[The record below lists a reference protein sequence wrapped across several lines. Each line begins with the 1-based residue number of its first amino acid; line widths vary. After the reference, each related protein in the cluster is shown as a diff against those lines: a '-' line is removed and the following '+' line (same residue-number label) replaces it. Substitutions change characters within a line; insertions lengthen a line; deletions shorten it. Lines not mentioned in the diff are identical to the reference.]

1 MDWSIAPGQ
10 NKKHSFHQRFKQ
22 MTEETRAA
30 QDILP
35 FPYLPATDAER
46 ALMLKEIGVRTF
58 EELISH
64 IPGEVKAKALDLRVG
79 LAEMELTKELSKLAA
94 KNKPTSQQSSFLGG
108 GSYRRFV
115 PAVVPAVISR
125 SEFSTAYTP
134 YQPEVSQGSLQAI
147 YEFQTAIC
155 LITGMDVANA
165 SMYDGPTALAEAC
178 LMAVRLTN
186 KKHIVLSQAL
196 NPEHHLVAET
206 YARSCDLQV
215 STVDAASGATEI
227 KAQLEQ
233 ELSSDCACFVV
244 QYPNY
249 FGTIEPIQELADKV
263 HAHGALLIVVSDPVS
278 LGLLKAP
285 GDLGADIV
293 VGDAQSCG
301 NSLAFGG
308 PSAGYMACRKDFI
321 RQLPGRL
328 AGMTVDNRG
337 QRAFTLTLQTREQHI
352 RRAKATSNI
361 CTNQAL
367 NALAMLVYLTS
378 VGPQGLRDLANISLQ
393 RAHYLAEKLCA
404 IDGVKMT
411 FDQPFFCEFA
421 VTLPVPAKEVLS
433 QLVDHNI
440 LGGLE
445 LGRHFPHLQNSILVA
460 VTEMNP
466 VEELDQFAEALEHI
480 LAKGSLKSSQKKVL
494 TV

>member
-1 MDWSIAPGQ
+1 
-10 NKKHSFHQRFKQ
+10 
-22 MTEETRAA
+22 MTEKTDASEEV
-30 QDILP
+30 LP
-35 FPYLPATDAER
+35 FPYLPATQTER
-46 ALMLKEIGVRTF
+46 DLMLKEIGVRTF
-58 EELISH
+58 EELINH
-64 IPGEVKAKALDLRVG
+64 IPAEVKAKELDLRPG
-79 LAEMELTKELSKLAA
+79 LAELELTKELSNLAA
-94 KNKPTSQQSSFLGG
+94 KNKPASQQASFLGG

-115 PAVVPAVISR
+115 PAVVPAVVSR

-147 YEFQTAIC
+147 YEFQTAVC

-186 KKHIVLSQAL
+186 KKRIVLSQAL
-196 NPEHHLVAET
+196 NPEHRMVAET
-206 YARSCDLQV
+206 YAKSCELPCSSVEALDGVTDHGL
-215 STVDAASGATEI
+215 
-227 KAQLEQ
+227 KLEK
-233 ELSSDCACFVV
+233 ELANDCACFVV

-249 FGTIEPIQELADKV
+249 FGCIESLQQIADKV
-263 HAHGALLIVVSDPVS
+263 HAQGALMVVVSDPIS

-293 VGDAQSCG
+293 IGDAQSCG

-308 PSAGYMACRKDFI
+308 PSAGYMACRKEFI

-378 VGPQGLRDLANISLQ
+378 MGPQGLRDLANISLQ
-393 RAHYLAEKLCA
+393 RAHYLADRLTQIE
-404 IDGVKMT
+404 GVELT
-411 FDQPFFCEFA
+411 FSGPFFNEFA
-421 VTLPVPAKEVLS
+421 VTLPREPKEVLS
-433 QLVDHNI
+433 ELLSGNI

-445 LGRHFPHLQNSILVA
+445 LAKHFPHLGNSILVA

-466 VEELDQFAEALEHI
+466 REELDQFADALEHI
-480 LAKGSLKSSQKKVL
+480 LAKGQVKTSQKKVL

>member
-1 MDWSIAPGQ
+1 
-10 NKKHSFHQRFKQ
+10 
-22 MTEETRAA
+22 MTKETDAD
-30 QDILP
+30 QDDMLP
-35 FPYLPATDAER
+35 FPYLPSTQAER
-46 ALMLKEIGVRTF
+46 DLMLKEIGVRTF

-64 IPGEVKAKALDLRVG
+64 IPAEVKAKALDLKPG
-79 LAEMELTKELSKLAA
+79 LAELELTKELSNLAA
-94 KNKPTSQQSSFLGG
+94 KNKPTSQQASFLGG
-108 GSYRRFV
+108 GCYRRFV

-147 YEFQTAIC
+147 YEFQTAVC

-178 LMAVRLTN
+178 LMAVRLTS
-186 KKHIVLSQAL
+186 KKKIVLSQAL
-196 NPEHHLVAET
+196 NPEHRMVTET
-206 YARSCDLQV
+206 YAKSCDLDHSCV
-215 STVDAASGATEI
+215 AAPDGMTDLGTP
-227 KAQLEQ
+227 LER
-233 ELSSDCACFVV
+233 ELASDCACFVV

-249 FGTIEPIQELADKV
+249 FGCIEPLQEIADKV
-263 HAHGALLIVVSDPVS
+263 HAQGALLVVVTDPIS

-293 VGDAQSCG
+293 IGDAQSCG

-308 PSAGYMACRKDFI
+308 PSAGYMACRKEFI

-378 VGPQGLRDLANISLQ
+378 MGPQGLRDLANISLQ
-393 RAHYLAEKLCA
+393 RAHYLAQKLTQ
-404 IDGVKMT
+404 IEGVELT
-411 FDQPFFCEFA
+411 FAQPFFNEFA
-421 VTLPVPAKEVLS
+421 LTLPLPPKEVLS
-433 QLVDHNI
+433 ELANSKV

-445 LGRHFPHLQNSILVA
+445 LGKHFPHLHNSILVA

-466 VEELDQFAEALEHI
+466 KEELDQFAEALANVI
-480 LAKGSLKSSQKKVL
+480 LRSKGNVKSSQKKVL

>member
-1 MDWSIAPGQ
+1 
-10 NKKHSFHQRFKQ
+10 
-22 MTEETRAA
+22 MTKDTDADSKANCKE
-30 QDILP
+30 DLLP
-35 FPYLPATDAER
+35 FPYLPSTQAER
-46 ALMLKEIGVRTF
+46 DLMLKEIGMRTF

-64 IPGEVKAKALDLRVG
+64 IPAEVKAKTLDLKPG
-79 LAEMELTKELSKLAA
+79 LAEMDLTKELARLAA
-94 KNKPTSQQSSFLGG
+94 KNTPTSAQSSFLGG

-178 LMAVRLTN
+178 LMAVRLTDR
-186 KKHIVLSQAL
+186 KKIVMSQAI
-196 NPEHHLVAET
+196 NPEHRMVAET
-206 YARSCDLQV
+206 YARSCELAYSV
-215 STVDAASGATEI
+215 VEAPTGVTAAAP
-227 KAQLEQ
+227 LEQ
-233 ELSSDCACFVV
+233 ELSDDCACFVV

-249 FGTIEPIQELADKV
+249 FGALESLQELADKV
-263 HAHGALLIVVSDPVS
+263 HAKGALLVVISEPIS
-278 LGLLKAP
+278 LGLLTAP

-301 NSLAFGG
+301 NYLAFGG
-308 PSAGYMACRKDFI
+308 PSAGYMACRKEFI

-378 VGPQGLRDLANISLQ
+378 IGPQGLRDLANISLQ
-393 RAHYLAEKLCA
+393 RAHYLADKLTK
-404 IDGVKMT
+404 IEGVGLT
-411 FDQPFFCEFA
+411 FDQPFFNEFA
-421 VTLPVPAKEVLS
+421 LTLPLEPAEVLS
-433 QLVDHNI
+433 ELASHKI
-440 LGGLE
+440 LAGLE
-445 LGRHFPHLQNSILVA
+445 LSKHFPKLSRSILVA
-460 VTEMNP
+460 VTEVNSR
-466 VEELDQFAEALEHI
+466 EELDAFAEALELI
-480 LAKGSLKSSQKKVL
+480 VSKGKAKTSQKKVL